1 METDEGPT
9 QLPAGEDAP
18 ADAPDGAPEAPSE
31 APGVKHR
38 DLAEWR
44 GTNVIDRDG
53 KKIGA
58 LQDVYFDIE
67 SDEPQFGTVREGWI
81 VPHLTFVPL
90 VGVTIGPSTLQV
102 DTTKQQIKGAPNI
115 ALKGELSAEG
125 ESELY
130 HHYRLNYSPTETPSG
145 RRLARR

>member
-9 QLPAGEDAP
+9 QRPADEDAP
-18 ADAPDGAPEAPSE
+18 DDAPETPSE

-44 GTNVIDRDG
+44 GTNVVDRDG

-67 SDEPQFGTVREGWI
+67 SDEPQFGTVKEGWI
-81 VPHLTFVPL
+81 APHLTFVPL

-102 DTTKQQIKGAPNI
+102 DATKEQIKGAPNI
-115 ALKGELSAEG
+115 ALKGELSGGG

-130 HHYRLNYSPTETPSG
+130 HHYRLNYSPTDTPSG